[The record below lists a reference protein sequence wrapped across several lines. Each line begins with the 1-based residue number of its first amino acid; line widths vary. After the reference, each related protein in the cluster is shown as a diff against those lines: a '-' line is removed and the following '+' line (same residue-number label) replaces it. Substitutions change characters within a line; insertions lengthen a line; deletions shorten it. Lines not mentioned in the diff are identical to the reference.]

1 MRSRS
6 LALAT
11 AAAVTVSGI
20 LVPAAS
26 AEQREVTNEYIA
38 DNFHSPFTLPEKS
51 PEGVI
56 LQVGGNENEAM
67 LNWVTQKGIT
77 GQSVQ
82 FAPEGADV
90 AKGEVV
96 DATSKDSVVSLTE
109 GKLKNPEVEPV
120 FNTIAEHKAT
130 ISGLK
135 PGTSYS
141 YRVGSEQDGWSDTY
155 TFKTDKADAE
165 KWNFLLF
172 GDVQLYSTKDL
183 KAQTKGWD
191 DNVTK
196 ATKQFPDTSFI
207 LSAGDQANHSALHE
221 HEAFISPDELRSY
234 RTAVNMGNHDNYYAP
249 SYEAM
254 YNLPNQEDENYWFT
268 HNNALIIS
276 LDSNDWEDLDDD
288 VDFLR
293 RTVKEQGEG
302 KDWVIVT
309 YHHSTFSQAYHQED
323 RGIMYWRERMTPVLS
338 ELDVD
343 LVLGGHDHIYARS
356 HLMNGYTP
364 VDSGREAKIGETLAK
379 KPGEVQYITT
389 NSGSGSKYYQFFDF
403 KTGERDEDT
412 KENFDQTVKEKTI
425 RDYTA
430 LWDQQEVPNYT
441 NVEVTPEGLK
451 VSTFAYNTGDRV
463 DEFTLTRAAD
473 DAGQADQG
481 KGDQDPQEGGS
492 SDNTLAIALGVLA
505 GLLAIL
511 GGGAWAAQQGLIP
524 GVNLDNLL
532 P

>member
-38 DNFHSPFTLPEKS
+38 DNFHSPFTLPEKT

-82 FAPEGADV
+82 FAPEGTDV

-96 DATSKDSVVSLTE
+96 AATSKDSVVSLTE
-109 GKLKNPEVEPV
+109 GKLKDPEVEPV
-120 FNTIAEHKAT
+120 FN
-130 ISGLK
+130 
-135 PGTSYS
+135 
-141 YRVGSEQDGWSDTY
+141 
-155 TFKTDKADAE
+155 
-165 KWNFLLF
+165 
-172 GDVQLYSTKDL
+172 
-183 KAQTKGWD
+183 
-191 DNVTK
+191 
-196 ATKQFPDTSFI
+196 
-207 LSAGDQANHSALHE
+207 
-221 HEAFISPDELRSY
+221 
-234 RTAVNMGNHDNYYAP
+234 
-249 SYEAM
+249 
-254 YNLPNQEDENYWFT
+254 
-268 HNNALIIS
+268 
-276 LDSNDWEDLDDD
+276 
-288 VDFLR
+288 
-293 RTVKEQGEG
+293 
-302 KDWVIVT
+302 
-309 YHHSTFSQAYHQED
+309 
-323 RGIMYWRERMTPVLS
+323 
-338 ELDVD
+338 
-343 LVLGGHDHIYARS
+343 
-356 HLMNGYTP
+356 
-364 VDSGREAKIGETLAK
+364 
-379 KPGEVQYITT
+379 
-389 NSGSGSKYYQFFDF
+389 SKYYQFFDF

-430 LWDQQEVPNYT
+430 LWNQQEVPNYT